1 MAPHACR
8 ANGTW
13 NDRQAPS
20 FWGGTLFSTSWESPP
35 SWESPQ
41 GAAGKSFLT
50 CHSQW
55 EQAGRKMERVMRF
68 ELTTIT
74 LAT

>member
-20 FWGGTLFSTSWESPP
+20 LGGTLFSTSWESPH
-35 SWESPQ
+35 
-41 GAAGKSFLT
+41 GAAEKSFLT